1 MKRAGAT
8 WAERGK
14 EERKRK
20 KEREGSWAG
29 LKNRVRKEKVLQNS
43 ENNSNTS
50 IQIRIQEF
58 KFEPNNKQ

>member
-1 MKRAGAT
+1 VKLGRLWCSGP
-8 WAERGK
+8 
-14 EERKRK
+14 RK
-20 KEREGSWAG
+20 KREGEKGVGPVG
-29 LKNRVRKEKVLQNS
+29 LKWFGRKGKGFAFS